1 MTALNI
7 EALMGM
13 LRPAALPGTTPTP
26 QQATGEA
33 DGLFLNLLQSFA
45 ETLGNG
51 EAETAAPTGQPAG
64 DWLATLFQLLAPAG
78 TPNTLPG
85 MPDPNSGEATDGEAT
100 LSLTEM
106 MAAIQT
112 LTGQAQPD
120 TSASALA
127 QVMQA
132 IAGDTPD
139 VGAALLESIQSSDA
153 EGKKLHNA
161 LSTLM
166 QELGMG
172 ANPALM
178 AAMLNVQPKS
188 GSSAT
193 PTAAETPAATGNAA
207 LPAATTTLTSTTP
220 MALPAAPAAG
230 QTADTPGAPVAP
242 VNGNTPAAE
251 AQNAAASSTG
261 TPAFTVT
268 TSATDAA
275 RTAPPATAESAQTG
289 QPAPANPPAQTA
301 QVPSSPF
308 QQTLAA
314 QTGQQTASQLAATP
328 STQTTEAAQ
337 ARATE
342 NAPTPQTTD
351 APAPAMNVAQ
361 PTIVAPTQPAAV
373 PVADAPPAPTL
384 PDIPAL
390 KQLVD
395 TISVLKQNGQ
405 TAVRM
410 RLHPASLGQ
419 VMVQLQV
426 NDGNVTVQ
434 VLAETSKAQ
443 ALIQNNLPALKA
455 ALNAQGLSN
464 GVFDVAVGSDASA
477 FNTPRRQPFQW
488 RNSSSN
494 GRQAPIGM
502 DGIVNDDRPRGSP
515 RSGLSPGRIDYQ
527 V

>member
-7 EALMGM
+7 DALMSM
-13 LRPAALPGTTPTP
+13 LRPTALPGTTPTP
-26 QQATGEA
+26 QQATGEE

-45 ETLGNG
+45 ETLGG
-51 EAETAAPTGQPAG
+51 EAETTASTGQPAG
-64 DWLATLFQLLAPAG
+64 DWLATLFKLLAPAG
-78 TPNTLPG
+78 APNTLPG
-85 MPDPNSGEATDGEAT
+85 MPDPTGEATDGEAT

-139 VGAALLESIQSSDA
+139 VGSALLESIQSGDA

-188 GSSAT
+188 GATAT
-193 PTAAETPAATGNAA
+193 PTAAETPAATGDTA
-207 LPAATTTLTSTTP
+207 LPAATTATP
-220 MALPAAPAAG
+220 TGTMPTAMSAVAG
-230 QTADTPGAPVAP
+230 QTPDTPAVPVAP
-242 VNGNTPAAE
+242 ATGGNAPTE
-251 AQNAAASSTG
+251 AQQSTTAPASGG
-261 TPAFTVT
+261 TPAFTVPP
-268 TSATDAA
+268 SAADAA
-275 RTAPPATAESAQTG
+275 RTAQPAAAEGGVQTG
-289 QPAPANPPAQTA
+289 QPAPANTSAQTA

-308 QQTLAA
+308 QQTLAE
-314 QTGQQTASQLAATP
+314 TSGQQTTPQLTATP

-337 ARATE
+337 PRANE
-342 NAPTPQTTD
+342 AAPTPQTTD
-351 APAPAMNVAQ
+351 APAPAVNVAQ
-361 PTIVAPTQPAAV
+361 PATVAPPQTAAA

-395 TISVLKQNGQ
+395 SISVLKQNGQ
-405 TAVRM
+405 TAVRL

-426 NDGNVTVQ
+426 NDGNVTMQ
-434 VLAETSKAQ
+434 VLTETSKAQ

-455 ALNAQGLSN
+455 ALNAQGLGN
-464 GVFDVAVGSDASA
+464 GTFDVAVGSDASA
-477 FNTPRRQPFQW
+477 FNAPRRQPFQW
-488 RNSSSN
+488 HNSPTR
-494 GRQAPIGM
+494 GRQTSIGV
-502 DGIVNDDRPRGSP
+502 DGIVGDDRPRGSP